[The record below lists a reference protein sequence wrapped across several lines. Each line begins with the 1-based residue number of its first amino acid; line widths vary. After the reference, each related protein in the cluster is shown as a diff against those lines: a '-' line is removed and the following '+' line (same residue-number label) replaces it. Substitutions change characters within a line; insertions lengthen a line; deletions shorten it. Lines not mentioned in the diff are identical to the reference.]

1 MTEPALLPFVPN
13 WRDGYRVSYRYRT
26 EIFTS
31 RSGREQRRALM
42 ATPRK
47 RVGFTITQADVVE
60 LNRFVLNHHGQEIAL
75 ADAGRHV
82 DLVAKSGNTAT
93 VATIPAWIAVGADIV
108 LGGER
113 RTVTAV
119 SGTIVTLDSP
129 APVTALP
136 GDPVYPCVV
145 GRLSDSTN
153 IRSVT
158 DRVGEMTAELAL
170 TPGGNIPDDRGDPYD
185 VFNGREVF
193 LFEPNWATPLQGS
206 FETVSDVVDF
216 GRGVIETYKPVAFGA
231 RLRQAQFLFPTQRTR
246 DQAVAFFCRMRGQLG
261 EFYLP
266 AWDDRL
272 RVAAPPAAGS
282 ITIRVIGHYSAAT
295 THRAVLIRAPGGER
309 FYRRITDVEIDGTD
323 TVLTTDIPWPSA
335 VDELIWLQAARFA
348 TDEIEVECVTD
359 QVARLQ
365 FAFRTIEDLQVA
377 AIEDPWA
384 DLDDGARWLV
394 DTFGWQFASGAIVNP
409 IHQWV
414 HVDYPLIGDPDLFTS
429 GATWL
434 NHWYGQP
441 YWIEELATP
450 LHTLIHTTL
459 PEI

>member
-31 RSGREQRRALM
+31 RSGREQRRAVL

-60 LNRFVLNHHGQEIAL
+60 LNRFMLNHHRDEIAM
-75 ADAGRHV
+75 ADAARHV
-82 DLVAKSGNTAT
+82 ALVAKSGSTAT
-93 VATIPAWIAVGADIV
+93 VSRIPAWIAVGADIA

-113 RTVTAV
+113 RTVSAV
-119 SGTIVTLDSP
+119 SGVTVTLD
-129 APVTALP
+129 APVPATVLP
-136 GDPVYPCVV
+136 GDEIYPCVV
-145 GRLSDSTN
+145 GRLADSTA
-153 IRSVT
+153 IRNVT
-158 DRVGEMTAELAL
+158 DRVAEMVGELGL

-206 FETVSDVVDF
+206 FDTVSDVVDF

-231 RLRQAQFLFPTQRTR
+231 RLRQAQFLFPTQADR
-246 DQAVAFFCRMRGQLG
+246 DQALAFFCRMRGQLG

-272 RVAAPPAAGS
+272 RVAAQPDAGS
-282 ITIRVIGHYSAAT
+282 TTIRVIGNYSEAT

-309 FYRRITDVEIDGTD
+309 FYRRIVDVEIDGDD
-323 TVLTTDIPWPSA
+323 TVLATDIPWPA
-335 VDELIWLQAARFA
+335 AADELIWLQVARFA
-348 TDEIEVECVTD
+348 IDEIEVECVTD
-359 QVARLQ
+359 QVSRLQ

-384 DLDDGARWLV
+384 DLDEGARWLV
-394 DTFGWQFASGAIVNP
+394 DTFGWQFASSAIINP
-409 IHQWV
+409 VHQWV
-414 HVDYPLIGDPDLFTS
+414 HDDYPLTGGVGLLAT
-429 GATWL
+429 GAVWL
-434 NHWYGQP
+434 NYWYGQP